1 MARKVLN
8 VPGGGGVV
16 GWEVGSTSL
25 VLIFNHFFTPSP
37 KTKEEKG
44 IFFVGMKV
52 STQFSPRFKAWQKV
66 TFIQIGFFLCCYFRG

>member
-25 VLIFNHFFTPSP
+25 VLIFNHFFTSP

-44 IFFVGMKV
+44 IIFVGMKV

-66 TFIQIGFFLCCYFRG
+66 TFIQIGFSWCCYFRG